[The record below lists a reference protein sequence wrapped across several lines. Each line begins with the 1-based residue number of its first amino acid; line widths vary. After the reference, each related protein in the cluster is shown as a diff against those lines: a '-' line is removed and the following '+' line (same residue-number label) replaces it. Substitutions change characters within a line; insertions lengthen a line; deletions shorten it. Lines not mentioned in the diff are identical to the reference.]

1 MESKSI
7 FVSKTFWLN
16 AITLA
21 IAIIGITKPEILHI
35 NADTL
40 LWITSVLNI
49 ILRYISSGAVSIT
62 GSSQQSK

>member
-16 AITLA
+16 AITLLL
-21 IAIIGITKPEILHI
+21 AIIGITKPEILHI

-49 ILRYISSGAVSIT
+49 VLRFISSGSVSLM
-62 GSSQQSK
+62 GSSQASQ